1 MLIDEFNKKIEKIE
15 NEYIFQNLSNIKKNR
30 ENEINLFFDNN
41 INKTNDFNN
50 NIQILHEISLKKGG
64 FINIENRRKIYKYIL
79 NNLQKENN
87 DLNNKNILLENK
99 NYDNTI
105 DADCERSILHKII
118 NNNFSIKNYDNN
130 KIIISNIE
138 INNYLNELKKF
149 TKESLENYKEFDYYQ
164 GYNEI
169 CLYFILLFG
178 YKEGIYYMKIFS
190 RYFLYYIIAEK
201 GHESFYLILDILNDC
216 CDYIEEKSN
225 KLLNKLTRTKPYYS
239 LSWIMT
245 YFCHNNYNI
254 FNQFRLLDYLITC
267 NIGQLYFFCS
277 NIIVYEFNLIKKKLK
292 IKNNEEEDLENME
305 IIINH
310 FQKIKIEDINIDY
323 IINLNE
329 SKDVNNLFY
338 NILLKRL
345 NNINI
350 KENEKN
356 FYKNLDKKIFYYDI
370 KIRDY
375 TREKKYLFFIII
387 TLVILILSIYMV
399 NK

>member
-15 NEYIFQNLSNIKKNR
+15 DEYIFQNLSYIKKNR
-30 ENEINLFFDNN
+30 EKEINFLFDNN
-41 INKTNDFNN
+41 IKNNDFNN
-50 NIQILHEISLKKGG
+50 NIEKLHEISMKKGG
-64 FINIENRRKIYKYIL
+64 FINMENRRKIYKYIL
-79 NNLQKENN
+79 NNLKNENN
-87 DLNNKNILLENK
+87 DLNNNSDILVENK
-99 NYDNTI
+99 NYDNTV
-105 DADCERSILHKII
+105 DADCERSILHKIV
-118 NNNFSIKNYDNN
+118 NNNFSIKNYDKN
-130 KIIISNIE
+130 KITISKLD

-149 TKESLENYKEFDYYQ
+149 IKESLENYNKLDYYQ

-169 CLYFILLFG
+169 CLYFFILFG
-178 YKEGIYYMKIFS
+178 YNDGVYYMNIFS
-190 RYFLYYIIAEK
+190 KYFLYYIIAEK

-245 YFCHNNYNI
+245 YFCHNNNNI
-254 FNQFRLLDYLITC
+254 FNQFRILDYLITC

-292 IKNNEEEDLENME
+292 INNNEEEDLVNME

-310 FQKIKIEDINIDY
+310 FQKIKIEEINIDY

-329 SKDVNNLFY
+329 YKDVNILFY

-345 NNINI
+345 KNINI

-356 FYKNLDKKIFYYDI
+356 FYKNMNKKIFDYDI
-370 KIRDY
+370 KIMDFK
-375 TREKKYLFFIII
+375 REKIYLFFIII
-387 TLVILILSIYMV
+387 TLIILILSLNIV

>member
-79 NNLQKENN
+79 NNLHKENN

-329 SKDVNNLFY
+329 SKDVNILFY

-356 FYKNLDKKIFYYDI
+356 FYKNLNKKIFYYDI

>member
-41 INKTNDFNN
+41 INKNNDFNN

-79 NNLQKENN
+79 NNLHKENN

-245 YFCHNNYNI
+245 YFCHNNNNI
-254 FNQFRLLDYLITC
+254 FNQFRILDYLITC

-329 SKDVNNLFY
+329 SKDVNILFY